1 MDFWDTIDWPCI
13 MKHRPPPKKKIFN
26 PLGMYTSRPAMFTE
40 YRVFYGPCPRMFYM
54 EMLFSLV

>member
-1 MDFWDTIDWPCI
+1 MDFWDIIDWPCI
-13 MKHRPPPKKKIFN
+13 MKQKPQKIFN

-54 EMLFSLV
+54 EMLFSLL

>member
-1 MDFWDTIDWPCI
+1 MDFLRHYWLT
-13 MKHRPPPKKKIFN
+13 MYNATKKIFN

-54 EMLFSLV
+54 EMLFSLL